1 MAISILSSG
10 ARPCASLT
18 SGNRAGY
25 RSFITRNILHP
36 RLTALA
42 FCLLA
47 LFSLP
52 VHAESSSLPN
62 APTATTVNK
71 PLFGVMDYSL
81 VATIVSE
88 RVLDF
93 TSTEEC
99 IRRPAA
105 QCHEVELPTALVRN
119 KAAFAAF
126 EAGTAS
132 LSLFE
137 QYELTKHG
145 HRKLA
150 WAIQGANAA
159 FMGFVVSHNYKLA
172 R

>member
-1 MAISILSSG
+1 MMSSSKARISSHH
-10 ARPCASLT
+10 
-18 SGNRAGY
+18 
-25 RSFITRNILHP
+25 SFISHTVLYRRFLCAVILC
-36 RLTALA
+36 LA
-42 FCLLA
+42 TLHA
-47 LFSLP
+47 R
-52 VHAESSSLPN
+52 AESSSLPN
-62 APTATTVNK
+62 APAPVTAPSVH
-71 PLFGVMDYSL
+71 LGVVDYSL
-81 VATIVSE
+81 AAAIVSE
-88 RVLDF
+88 RLLDF
-93 TSTEEC
+93 TSTEQC

-132 LSLFE
+132 LSPLE